1 MKKLLNPIL
10 KYFNLQLVK
19 RPKQRRTNLKGWKQ
33 QGRGT
38 RVTMPSDKAVS
49 SLLELMALDA
59 REREEDSLRSSI
71 QFIQN
76 SHHKQFDLSK
86 YPRIPKGAKQG
97 VPVWTK
103 TKRRKYT
110 KHESTIGPFTK
121 QSKNIIIKAMGLE
134 EKK

>member
-1 MKKLLNPIL
+1 MKKLFNPIL
-10 KYFNLQLVK
+10 KYFGLQLVK

-38 RVTMPSDKAVS
+38 GLTISDATESDMQKIMIDS
-49 SLLELMALDA
+49 NIA
-59 REREEDSLRSSI
+59 RLARYTDEHNAPLN
-71 QFIQN
+71 QLTKN
-76 SHHKQFDLSK
+76 YK
-86 YPRIPKGAKQG
+86 IPKGAKQG
-97 VPVWTK
+97 VPVLTK